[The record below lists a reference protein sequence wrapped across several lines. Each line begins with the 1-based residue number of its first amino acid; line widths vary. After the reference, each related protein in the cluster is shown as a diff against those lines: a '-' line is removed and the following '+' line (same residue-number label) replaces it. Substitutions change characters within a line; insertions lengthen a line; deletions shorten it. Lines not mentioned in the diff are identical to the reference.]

1 MKKKQKKNLSSK
13 RLENL
18 RKELGNDNRAEKYL
32 ETEKRK
38 LIKNKD
44 KLRIKIKK
52 EKEILRLEN
61 RIKRVRKLKSP

>member
-61 RIKRVRKLKSP
+61 RIKSVRKRSLP